1 MASSSALHMLLDL
14 ASEAVDAAAK
24 DLATANQVLKAAKE
38 RNEMLQGYKQ
48 DYVDHFNQHQQA
60 GLSKEAHLN
69 YQSFLQNLDQVM
81 RAQADVVISAQ
92 YESDNMRAV
101 LQAAQRKKM
110 SYEVLIKRADKKT
123 LAKLN
128 KREQKMM
135 DEFAMRT
142 QLKRSKSSTN

>member
-48 DYVDHFNQHQQA
+48 DYVDHFKQHQKA

-101 LQAAQRKKM
+101 LQEAQRKKM
-110 SYEVLIKRADKKT
+110 SYEVLIKRADKKA

-135 DEFAMRT
+135 DEFAMRA
-142 QLKRSKSSTN
+142 QLKRAKSSTN